1 MRRFLHL
8 FKALRPKQWT
18 KNLLLFAALLFSRN
32 LFRPDLLGL
41 AALGFVMMC
50 VLSSCGYLYNDLK
63 DIEADRLHPTK
74 RNRPLASGE
83 LPSSWAWA
91 FIILAGIPTLV
102 ASWLL
107 RPAFGMV
114 VTAYLIT
121 TLSYT
126 AVLKHLVILDVMG
139 IASGFIFR
147 AVAGAVVIDVPIS
160 PWFLVCIAFGSL
172 FLAMCKR
179 YAELQLLDANAGA
192 HRKNLEDYSRE
203 LLLQMLGVASSGT
216 AMSYALYTLDPSHS
230 AWLMMT
236 LPFMLYGLFR
246 YQYLVIK
253 RGEGGEPEKVF
264 LKDRPLQID
273 IVLYLLV
280 VVATLHLAD

>member
-1 MRRFLHL
+1 MRRIPIL
-8 FKALRPKQWT
+8 FKALRPRQWT
-18 KNLLLFAALLFSRN
+18 KNFLLFAALLFSRN
-32 LFRPDLLGL
+32 LFRMDLLAL
-41 AALGFVMMC
+41 ASLGFGVMC

-63 DIEADRLHPTK
+63 DMEADRLHPTK
-74 RNRPLASGE
+74 RNRPLASGA

-91 FIILAGIPTLV
+91 FIAGVGIPVLV

-107 RPAFGMV
+107 SPGFGMV

-126 AVLKHLVILDVMG
+126 AILKHLVILDVMG

-179 YAELQLLDANAGA
+179 YAELQLLEGNAGA
-192 HRKNLEDYSRE
+192 HRKNLEEYSPE
-203 LLLQMLGVASSGT
+203 LLQQMLGVASSGT
-216 AMSYALYTLDPSHS
+216 AMSYALYTLDSAHSH
-230 AWLMMT
+230 WLMMT

-273 IVLYLLV
+273 IVLYLV
-280 VVATLHLAD
+280 VVVVTLHLAG